1 MTTKRFRDDSAESE
15 LDSFEV
21 KKLREEFLGFLDDSD
36 PDPSTQD
43 LASVMKSLEEEIS
56 APSCSVTPTPAP
68 VVDLASESG
77 ESQPDLG
84 YLLEASDD
92 ELGLPPSN
100 SGEDVLKEEET
111 ELVRVESGSS
121 GIGEF
126 LGFDEQVP
134 SYDSFEFGTGDNFNE
149 SNDFLPFDGLFGFS
163 DVYYDSADFSDLSW
177 RSETMPAAQ

>member
-1 MTTKRFRDDSAESE
+1 
-15 LDSFEV
+15 
-21 KKLREEFLGFLDDSD
+21 
-36 PDPSTQD
+36 
-43 LASVMKSLEEEIS
+43 MKSLEEEIS

-92 ELGLPPSN
+92 ELGLLPSN

-121 GIGEF
+121 GIVVMLHMSSFSMTAMLIEF
-126 LGFDEQVP
+126 EIRLRNVGWLGSAVM
-134 SYDSFEFGTGDNFNE
+134 G
-149 SNDFLPFDGLFGFS
+149 FL
-163 DVYYDSADFSDLSW
+163 
-177 RSETMPAAQ
+177 

>member
-1 MTTKRFRDDSAESE
+1 MADGFTIP
-15 LDSFEV
+15 V
-21 KKLREEFLGFLDDSD
+21 KFWR
-36 PDPSTQD
+36 
-43 LASVMKSLEEEIS
+43 KSLEEEIS

-92 ELGLPPSN
+92 EFGLPPSN

-121 GIGEF
+121 GIVVMLHMSSFSMTAMLIEF
-126 LGFDEQVP
+126 EIRLRNVGWLGSAVM
-134 SYDSFEFGTGDNFNE
+134 G
-149 SNDFLPFDGLFGFS
+149 FL
-163 DVYYDSADFSDLSW
+163 
-177 RSETMPAAQ
+177 